1 VRGDSFDKLTER
13 PLADRLD
20 AYARILD
27 AVSFAHAHGIVH
39 RDLKPDNVMTGTF
52 GEVYVMDWGVAHDTV
67 GTAESTVVGTRG
79 YMPPE
84 QEEGR
89 GDIDQ
94 RADIFAL
101 GSMLAQTTGQGAPA
115 ALRAIAARAMQPRP
129 EDRYQSVEALAA
141 DLTRFRAGERV
152 EAHQETAAEKAV
164 RVYRRYELPILLLLA
179 YIVMRFALLI
189 WRGI

>member
-1 VRGDSFDKLTER
+1 
-13 PLADRLD
+13 
-20 AYARILD
+20 
-27 AVSFAHAHGIVH
+27 
-39 RDLKPDNVMTGTF
+39 
-52 GEVYVMDWGVAHDTV
+52 
-67 GTAESTVVGTRG
+67 
-79 YMPPE
+79 MPPE

-152 EAHQETAAEKAV
+152 EAHQETSAEKAV